1 MRIEDEAV
9 LREMRGPGCCEWCGA
24 YGPHREAAHI
34 LASGLGGGHRLDIP
48 LNLVSLGIGG
58 WVGYAAV
65 CVCHNDSHNGKRPT
79 TEDLLTIS
87 GKKVGATGEEVKA
100 VLWMLKRLP
109 KSPTA
114 ADILREMEVLSERE
128 KALALRTIDAALKHF
143 PEDTWEQLAAI
154 LKAA

>member
-9 LREMRGPGCCEWCGA
+9 LREMRGPGRCEWCGA

-34 LASGLGGGHRLDIP
+34 LARGLGSGSRLDIP

-87 GKKVGATGEEVKA
+87 GKKVGATWQEVRA
-100 VLWMLKRLP
+100 VLWMLKRIP

-114 ADILREMEVLSERE
+114 AEILREMEVLSEPE
-128 KALALRTIDAALKHF
+128 KVLAMRTIDRAQKHF
-143 PEDTWEQLAAI
+143 PEGTWDELAA
-154 LKAA
+154 KAA